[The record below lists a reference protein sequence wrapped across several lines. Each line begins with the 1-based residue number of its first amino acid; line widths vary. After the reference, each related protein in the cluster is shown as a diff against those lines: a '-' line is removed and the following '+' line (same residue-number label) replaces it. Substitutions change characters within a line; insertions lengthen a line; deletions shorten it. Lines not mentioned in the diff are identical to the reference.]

1 MDAATLCEVR
11 ILLVEDDLQL
21 GELLRRILSEEGHS
35 LEFTSNL
42 ADARRALE
50 QHRFDII
57 VLDRMLPDG
66 DGLEFCG
73 ALRSQGDETPILML
87 TARSEVQDRV
97 AGLRSGADDYL
108 GKPFEVDE
116 LLARA
121 EALLRRSASAWL
133 LELGPLRID
142 RRARTVE
149 VSGSRVELT
158 AREYGLLERIA
169 VARGEPVSRQ
179 TLLEDVWNMRFD
191 PGTSML
197 NVHVSRLRDK
207 LRSFAWLVET
217 VPNLGYRLRSTRLRR
232 RLASEPSANPP
243 KPRSTPARARSRDR
257 DSRRGCEASAKGCR
271 AARTT

>member
-217 VPNLGYRLRSTRLRR
+217 VPNLGYRLRSTR
-232 RLASEPSANPP
+232 
-243 KPRSTPARARSRDR
+243 
-257 DSRRGCEASAKGCR
+257 
-271 AARTT
+271 

>member
-1 MDAATLCEVR
+1 MR

-21 GELLRRILSEEGHS
+21 GELLRRILSEEGHA
-35 LEFTSNL
+35 LEFTSSL

-50 QHRFDII
+50 QQRVDVI

-87 TARSEVQDRV
+87 TARTEVQDRV

-108 GKPFEVDE
+108 GKPFEVEE

-121 EALLRRSASAWL
+121 EALVRRSASSWL

-149 VSGSRVELT
+149 AGGVRVDLT

-169 VARGEPVSRQ
+169 VGRGEPVSRQ

-217 VPNLGYRLRSTRLRR
+217 VPNFGYRLRSTR
-232 RLASEPSANPP
+232 
-243 KPRSTPARARSRDR
+243 
-257 DSRRGCEASAKGCR
+257 
-271 AARTT
+271 